1 MSNVISKIN
10 LQSGL
15 QRSKNYTD
23 EKTLEVI
30 NALISDLEGLADLAG
45 VLYVDNDGDV
55 CQVEP
60 TEESEEEEEEVAN
73 G

>member
-15 QRSKNYTD
+15 QRSKTYTD
-23 EKTLEVI
+23 TKTLEVI
-30 NALISDLEGLADLAG
+30 NTLISDLEGLADLAG

-55 CQVEP
+55 CQYDEQ
-60 TEESEEEEEEVAN
+60 EAEEEEVEN